1 MQPNTQA
8 FHFAAARD
16 GQMYVSGLDAET
28 WEDAYPRVMAMVA
41 KHFRLDDPAGGQEGD
56 TECELDGFAMWA
68 AASFEYC

>member
-1 MQPNTQA
+1 MTDKQA

-16 GQMYVSGLDAET
+16 GQMYVSGIDAET
-28 WEDAYPRVMAMVA
+28 WEAAYPLVMAMVA
-41 KHFRLDDPAGGQEGD
+41 RHFDLPAPVADKECD